1 MTASAAPARD
11 DTARP
16 RPPVPSQRW
25 RGAATA
31 VVCVSGAVTVLVG
44 GASTLGIMAFTAV
57 PVALVTVWGLRR
69 PAGWGAVALLVV
81 QALAALVPS
90 GVPTTLVD
98 WALAAAAG
106 CAVLCTHLCLSL
118 LAAMPVRADLP
129 RATAGRWLGHG
140 ALLSLVTVLAAL
152 LGLLASRT
160 PTTWGPYVATAALL
174 ALAALAWAVRA
185 ATRRGR

>member
-1 MTASAAPARD
+1 MSAAAAPVTEG
-11 DTARP
+11 TAR
-16 RPPVPSQRW
+16 RHPPLPGRRW

-31 VVCVSGAVTVLVG
+31 VICGSGAVTVLVG
-44 GASTLGIMAFTAV
+44 GASTVGVTPFTAV
-57 PVALVTVWGLRR
+57 PVAMVTVWALRR

-90 GVPTTLVD
+90 GVPTTVVD

-106 CAVLCTHLCLSL
+106 CAVVCTHLCLSL
-118 LAAMPVRADLP
+118 LAAVPVRADLP
-129 RATAGRWLGHG
+129 RATAGRWIGHA
-140 ALLSLVTVLAAL
+140 ALLSLATVLAAL